1 MKTKW
6 YPVLKADQSNW
17 LIKACEEWLEPIREN
32 QAATMAV
39 PDKWEAK
46 HQIILYDYQPDRKHM
61 QPEEFLK
68 GFSGYLHTDGHEG
81 YHKLPENITVISVA
95 V

>member
-17 LIKACEEWLEPIREN
+17 LIKACEEWLEPIYGKIKQRL
-32 QAATMAV
+32 
-39 PDKWEAK
+39 WLYRISGEAK

-68 GFSGYLHTDGHEG
+68 GFSGYLHTDGHRD
-81 YHKLPENITVISVA
+81 ITSCLKI
-95 V
+95 